1 MRKRKNLESVVGDTT
16 HAAQDLGKDALA
28 QASAYLQ
35 QAQDY
40 LTPLAKDAKK
50 KGAKFAAEAVDAV
63 QPKIDEALSKVSPA
77 IDDAYARFA
86 PAVEN
91 ARDKVQHDFIPAV
104 SGMLHNAADDLA
116 KVELPSVP
124 EPRKKKS
131 GWKTFGKILLA
142 GGLFLGVIVAI
153 RKFLAPSDSGWQAH
167 EPSKPYVPTST
178 QNLVD
183 DLSKKSEEAKDAA
196 AKWIDEAGDKA
207 ADLKEKA
214 ADKVDDLKDKVDDLK
229 DKVADS
235 AKDAGDK
242 LEDAKDDLQGA
253 GEDAKD
259 ALKKG
264 ADNAKADA
272 KKAAEG
278 DAAPF
283 ASSPYGEGSY
293 VGSEPPKGFTIKG
306 NERSMKFHVPG
317 NGGYDRTIADVW
329 FASEDAATA
338 AGFTKAQR

>member
-50 KGAKFAAEAVDAV
+50 KGAKFAADAVDAV
-63 QPKIDEALSKVSPA
+63 QPKLDEALSKVSPA
-77 IDDAYARFA
+77 IDEAYARLA
-86 PAVEN
+86 PAVDS
-91 ARDKVQHDFIPAV
+91 ARDKVQHNFIPAV
-104 SGMLHNAADDLA
+104 SDMLHNAADDLA

-124 EPRKKKS
+124 APKKKKS
-131 GWKTFGKILLA
+131 GWKTFGQVLLA
-142 GGLFLGVIVAI
+142 TGLLAGVIVAI

-167 EPSKPYVPTST
+167 EPSSPYVPTST

-183 DLSKKSEEAKDAA
+183 DLTKKGEEVKDAA
-196 AKWIDEAGDKA
+196 AEWID
-207 ADLKEKA
+207 
-214 ADKVDDLKDKVDDLK
+214 
-229 DKVADS
+229 
-235 AKDAGDK
+235 DAGDK
-242 LEDAKDDLQGA
+242 VDAVKAKAADIAEDAADKLDDAKADAKDA
-253 GEDAKD
+253 VEDAKD

-264 ADNAKADA
+264 ADSAKAKASDA
-272 KKAAEG
+272 KDAAEG

-283 ASSPYGEGSY
+283 AGSPYGEGSY
-293 VGSEPPKGFTIKG
+293 VGTEPPEGFSIKG

-317 NGGYDRTIADVW
+317 NGGYERTIADVW